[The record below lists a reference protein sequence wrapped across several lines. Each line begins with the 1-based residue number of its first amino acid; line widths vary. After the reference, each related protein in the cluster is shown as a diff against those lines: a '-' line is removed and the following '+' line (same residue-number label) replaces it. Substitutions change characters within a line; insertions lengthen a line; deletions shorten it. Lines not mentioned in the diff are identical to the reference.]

1 MPSINIFMSNII
13 IDSLPVEQLG
23 SQGYLYADLH
33 LDLKQGILLND
44 QLHKTSQISDIV
56 TDFDLNAV
64 RNSLVTLFTT
74 SPGEKILNPQY
85 GLNLRG
91 YLFNPITEYT
101 GEIIAADIIRNVS
114 LFEPRVKLTDI
125 DITAD
130 IESQQYTIIIQF
142 DIPSLGITGVQLAGA
157 INSSGFQFI

>member
-13 IDSLPVEQLG
+13 IDTLPVAQLG

-44 QLHKTSQISDIV
+44 QLHKTPQISDIV

-74 SPGEKILNPQY
+74 SPGEKILSPEY
-85 GLNLRG
+85 GLNLKSF
-91 YLFNPITEYT
+91 LFNPITEYT
-101 GEIIAADIIRNVS
+101 GRIIASKIIRNVS

-125 DITAD
+125 NVTAD
-130 IESQQYTIIIQF
+130 IDNQQYTIIIQF
-142 DIPSLGITGVQLAGA
+142 DIPTLGVVGVKLAGA
-157 INSSGFQFI
+157 INNIGFQFI

>member
-13 IDSLPVEQLG
+13 IDTLPIKQRG

-44 QLHKTSQISDIV
+44 QLHKTAQISDII

-74 SPGEKILNPQY
+74 SPGEKILSPQY
-85 GLNLRG
+85 GLNLKG

-101 GEIIAADIIRNVS
+101 GEVIANNIIRNVS
-114 LFEPRVKLTDI
+114 IYEPRVKLTNI
-125 DITAD
+125 DVTAD
-130 IESQQYTIIIQF
+130 VDNQQYTIIIQF
-142 DIPSLGITGVQLAGA
+142 DIPTLGVVGVKLAGA
-157 INSSGFQFI
+157 INDIGFQFT

>member
-13 IDSLPVEQLG
+13 IDTLPVAQLG

-44 QLHKTSQISDIV
+44 QLHKTPQISDIV
-56 TDFDLNAV
+56 SDFDLNAV
-64 RNSLVTLFTT
+64 RNSMVTLFTT
-74 SPGEKILNPQY
+74 SPGEKILSPEY
-85 GLNLRG
+85 GLNLKG
-91 YLFNPITEYT
+91 FLFNPITEYT
-101 GEIIAADIIRNVS
+101 GRIIASKIIRNVS

-125 DITAD
+125 DVTAD

-142 DIPSLGITGVQLAGA
+142 DIPTLGVVGVKLAGA
-157 INSSGFQFI
+157 INDIGFQFI

>member
-1 MPSINIFMSNII
+1 MSNII
-13 IDSLPVEQLG
+13 IDTLPIKQQG

-44 QLHKTSQISDIV
+44 QLHKTPQISDIV

-64 RNSLVTLFTT
+64 RNSIITLFTT
-74 SPGEKILNPQY
+74 SPGEKILSPQY
-85 GLNLRG
+85 GLDLKG

-101 GEIIAADIIRNVS
+101 GRIIADDIIHNVS
-114 LFEPRVKLTDI
+114 LFEPRVNLTDI

-130 IESQQYTIIIQF
+130 IEMQQYTIILQF
-142 DIPSLGITGVQLAGA
+142 NVPSLGITGVQLAGA
-157 INSSGFQFI
+157 INSNGFQFI